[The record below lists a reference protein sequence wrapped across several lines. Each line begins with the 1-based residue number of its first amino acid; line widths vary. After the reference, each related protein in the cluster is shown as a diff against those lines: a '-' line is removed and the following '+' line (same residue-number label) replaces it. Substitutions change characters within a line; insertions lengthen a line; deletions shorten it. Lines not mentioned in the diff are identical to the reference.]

1 MRNSLMLAVANL
13 RKSKGNAI
21 SLTLVMLLVAMF
33 INIAFVMLFGI
44 GSFFDQRAE
53 ELNTAHFM
61 TNLSQDEAFASS
73 QMQFIAQDARVGSIE
88 MQVFVSGQGDA
99 FFNGLPDP
107 GYMMFQPIYEGQQ
120 MNPLTMVGDYLPL
133 TGDAIYIPHFMMI
146 GGGFELGD
154 TIRFMFMDEEL
165 NFTVAG
171 STEEI
176 LFGSINGW
184 RRRMYVSDEM
194 FHNLEQQFP
203 MEVSP
208 GLMARMY
215 DISYTA
221 LFLND
226 YLDYLIDLPHSAD
239 SVMIT
244 GTTANIN
251 NSRNAHTLIP
261 TVVGSILAVFAIVFL
276 LVSLIVIRFRIN
288 NSIDEGM
295 TNIGVQKAIG
305 YSNRQII
312 GSIMIQFGLI
322 AAIGGVAGVVASQFV
337 LPYVT
342 IIFGSMFPFVW
353 SPAINLVAKVAML
366 AMIVACVL
374 LFSLLSAVRIFKLYP
389 LVALRGGHTSHNAK
403 RNALQL
409 DKVGGALEFLLAC
422 KDVLQNKKQA
432 FAIGIIILGITFTA
446 VAGLGT
452 HYAVNVNNEAFLTT
466 MVGETFELA
475 VMVRDVNDA
484 DTLTENLRA
493 HPDVTGV
500 TGMHNGVRLVIEDTM
515 IFIDVAEDNTQ
526 LRGNMLVSG
535 RYPLYDNEIALST
548 ATLQATGKAIGDYV
562 TVRSGGYNF
571 EFIISGHTQSMD
583 GMVGNITGDGMRRMQ
598 PFEFQAFMVFLAEGV
613 CGTGFA
619 EDLRETQGDIFAQIM
634 VFDEIAEN
642 FIQSMGGIFAAIS
655 VVLLVV
661 VSVIVMA
668 TMYLVIKT
676 AVLRKRRELGIQKAL
691 GFTTLQLMN
700 QVALA
705 LTPAIILGSV
715 AGAVAGFNTFDLF
728 FVVVSG
734 AAGTM
739 SVNIPV
745 SLSWTVIA
753 CAGVILLAYVVS
765 MAVALR
771 IRKISAYALVT
782 E

>member
-1 MRNSLMLAVANL
+1 MLATANL

-21 SLTLVMLLVAMF
+21 SLTMVMLLVAMF

-44 GSFFDQRAE
+44 GDFFNQRAT

-61 TNLSQDEAFASS
+61 TYLSSDEAFQYS
-73 QMQFIAQDARVGSIE
+73 QMQFIEQDARVSSIE
-88 MQVFVSGQGDA
+88 IQDFVSGNGEA

-107 GYMMFQPIYEGQQ
+107 GFMMFQPIIEGQQ
-120 MNPLTMVGDYLPL
+120 MNPLTMVGDYMSLI
-133 TGDAIYIPHFMMI
+133 GDAIYIPHFMMI

-154 TIRFMFMDEEL
+154 TIRFLFMDVEL
-165 NFTVAG
+165 SFTVAG

-184 RRRMYVSDEM
+184 RRRMYVTDEM
-194 FHNLEQQFP
+194 FASLQQQFP
-203 MEVSP
+203 DENNI
-208 GLMARMY
+208 GLMARMH
-215 DISYTA
+215 DMSYTA
-221 LFLND
+221 LFLSD
-226 YLDYLIDLPHSAD
+226 YLDYLVDLPHSPD
-239 SVMIT
+239 SMMIAS
-244 GTTANIN
+244 TTANVN
-251 NSRNAHTLIP
+251 NARNAHTLMP
-261 TVVGSILAVFAIVFL
+261 TIVGSILAVFAIVFL

-295 TNIGVQKAIG
+295 NNICVQKAIG

-312 GSIMIQFGLI
+312 ASIMMQFGLI
-322 AAIGGVAGVVASQFV
+322 AAIGGVAGVAASQLL
-337 LPYVT
+337 LPYLT
-342 IIFGSMFPFVW
+342 MIFGSMFPFVW
-353 SPAINLVAKVAML
+353 SPELNLVAKFVML
-366 AMIVACVL
+366 ALIVVCVL
-374 LFSLLSAVRIFKLYP
+374 FFSLLSAVRIFKLYP
-389 LVALRGGHTSHNAK
+389 LVALRGGQTSRRTK

-409 DKVGGALEFLLAC
+409 DKVGGALEFLLAA
-422 KDVLQNKKQA
+422 KDVTQNKKQA
-432 FAIGIIILGITFTA
+432 FAIGIIIFGITFTA

-466 MVGETFELA
+466 LVGETFELA
-475 VMVRDVNDA
+475 VAVRDVNDA
-484 DTLTENLRA
+484 ESLAESLRA

-500 TGMHNGVRLVIEDTM
+500 TGMHNGNRLVVEGIM
-515 IFIDVAEDNTQ
+515 IIADVAEDNTQ

-548 ATLQATGKAIGDYV
+548 ASMQAIGKGIGDYV
-562 TVRSGGYNF
+562 TVRSGGSYF
-571 EFIISGHTQSMD
+571 EFVVSGQTQSMD

-598 PFEFQAFMVFLAEGV
+598 PFEFQAFMVFLAGGV

-619 EDLRETQGDIFAQIM
+619 ENLQETKGDIFAQIM
-634 VFDEIAEN
+634 VFDEIAES
-642 FIQSMGGIFAAIS
+642 FIESMGGIFAAIS

-676 AVLRKRRELGIQKAL
+676 AILRKRRELGIQKAL
-691 GFTTLQLMN
+691 GFTNLQLMN

-705 LTPAIILGSV
+705 LTPAIILGAV
-715 AGAVAGFNTFDLF
+715 AGATAGYNIFDLF
-728 FVVVSG
+728 FVLVTGV
-734 AAGTM
+734 AGSM
-739 SVNIPV
+739 SVSIPV
-745 SLSWTVIA
+745 PLNWTIMT
-753 CAGVILLAYVVS
+753 GVGVVLLAYVVS
-765 MAVALR
+765 MAVAFR